1 MVVHIYIA
9 MRAIFSKVKIN
20 IYSQLRTIYT
30 KPSYIYIY
38 ILTKISRCIF
48 YKEIL
53 SSVRTQQYLLSI
65 LMLVLFQHCI
75 HLFRQKIFRVPIT

>member
-1 MVVHIYIA
+1 

-20 IYSQLRTIYT
+20 FYSQLRTIYT

-38 ILTKISRCIF
+38 ILTKISRCIYDISF

-65 LMLVLFQHCI
+65 LMLLLFQHCI
-75 HLFRQKIFRVPIT
+75 KPFSTKDFSCPHHVET